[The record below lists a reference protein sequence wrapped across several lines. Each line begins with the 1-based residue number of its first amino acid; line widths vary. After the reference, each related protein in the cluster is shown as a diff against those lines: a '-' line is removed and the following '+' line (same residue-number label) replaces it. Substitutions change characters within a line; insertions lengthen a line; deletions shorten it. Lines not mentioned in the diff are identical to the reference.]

1 MAEVIVKQAITEAEM
16 AALRAL
22 RMAVFI
28 EEQGVPWEL
37 EKDELDDLAIHA
49 AAYLDGVLIGTGR
62 LIIDTPTD
70 ARIGRMAVKTVLRR
84 TGLGSKILIFLENEA
99 RSQGIK
105 CLRLHAQHYVK
116 DFYRKHGYY
125 ECGDAFFEAG
135 ILHIEMKKEI
145 GCIQTK

>member
-1 MAEVIVKQAITEAEM
+1 MPLEIRKSDSHEQLEAVQF
-16 AALRAL
+16 LRA
-22 RMAVFI
+22 RVFI

-145 GCIQTK
+145 G